1 MYLYNK
7 FKPPF
12 EIVAQK
18 FLSKIKYGELSVT
31 FPSGSMQSFSGI
43 KGEHK
48 ADLTINNYK
57 FISKILKRKSVGFA
71 ESYMDGDFSS
81 SNLTN
86 LLLLAFRNENHF
98 LLNLKSN
105 IFFNIYSKFK
115 HFLNE
120 NTKSQSKKN
129 IQYHYDLGNNF
140 YTKWLDRSMT
150 YSSAYFEKEN
160 QNLFDAQL
168 NKYHKIAESLNLNE
182 NSKVLEIGC
191 GWGGF
196 SSYAA
201 KHFKSKID
209 AITISK
215 EQYEYA
221 SNKIQKEGLGE
232 KVSIK
237 FKDYRDIDTQY
248 SNIASIEMFEAVGK
262 KYWEK
267 YFDIVRN
274 SLLNSGKAVLQI
286 ITIDEKRSLN
296 YQNQPDFI
304 QQYIFPGG
312 MLPTKKELL
321 EINNK
326 VGLDFKEIKSFGLSY
341 AKTLSLWNKQF
352 QSSWNDLV
360 KLGFND
366 RFKRMWEF
374 YLAYCET
381 GFISQSTDV
390 SHFLI
395 TK

>member
-1 MYLYNK
+1 MNLNSK
-7 FKPPF
+7 FKQPF

-18 FLSKIKYGELSVT
+18 FLSKIKYGQLSVK
-31 FPSGSMQSFSGI
+31 FPSGSIKTFKGI
-43 KGEHK
+43 TSDHK
-48 ADLTINNYK
+48 ADLNINNYK

-71 ESYMDGDFSS
+71 ESYMDGDFNS

-98 LLNLKSN
+98 LQNLKSN
-105 IFFNIYSKFK
+105 FFFNNYNKFK

-129 IQYHYDLGNNF
+129 IQHHYDLGNIF

-150 YSSAYFEKEN
+150 YSSAYFEKAN
-160 QNLFDAQL
+160 DNLFDAQL
-168 NKYHKIAESLNLNE
+168 NKYHKIAKALNLNE

-201 KHFKSKID
+201 KNFKSKID

-237 FKDYRDIDTQY
+237 FKDYRDIDSQY

-267 YFDIVRN
+267 YFDIVSN
-274 SLLNSGKAVLQI
+274 SLINSGKAALQI

-296 YQNQPDFI
+296 YKNQPDFI

-326 VGLDFKEIKSFGLSY
+326 AGLDFKEIKSFGLSY
-341 AKTLSLWNKQF
+341 AKTLNLWNIQF

-360 KLGFND
+360 KLGFNN

-381 GFISQSTDV
+381 GFLSKSTDV

-395 TK
+395 IK